1 MAIMNEKVLKYE
13 EFLNEK
19 LRTDL
24 RGVHEERDQIYKQ
37 ISDYM
42 QLKRL
47 IETVKDS
54 TGGGH
59 RTAVINNNNNI
70 PPPCNIKM
78 KMDLGCNF
86 YCQTV
91 IPDCSRLFVM
101 VGFGYYVEMTL
112 HEAEVFIDKKIKI
125 LNQKSQRCSKDSAK
139 IKAHIKLVMGG
150 LRELQ
155 NLNQEAGK
163 PKIDVFL

>member
-1 MAIMNEKVLKYE
+1 MAIINDKVLKYE

-47 IETVKDS
+47 IETIKDS
-54 TGGGH
+54 ACGDKGT
-59 RTAVINNNNNI
+59 INSNNNI
-70 PPPCNIKM
+70 SPPCNIKM

-91 IPDCSRLFVM
+91 IPDCSRVFVM

-112 HEAEVFIDKKIKI
+112 HEAEIFIDKKIKI

-139 IKAHIKLVMGG
+139 IKAHIKLVMAG

-155 NLNQEAGK
+155 SLNQEPTK

>member
-1 MAIMNEKVLKYE
+1 MNEKVLKYE

-24 RGVHEERDQIYKQ
+24 RIVHEQRDKLYKE
-37 ISDYM
+37 INEYM
-42 QLKRL
+42 QVKRL
-47 IETVKDS
+47 IETLKGQKEHNNTDDKKS
-54 TGGGH
+54 PDKC
-59 RTAVINNNNNI
+59 TA
-70 PPPCNIKM
+70 KM

-86 YCQTV
+86 YCQTL
-91 IPDCSRLFVM
+91 IPDCSRIYLL
-101 VGFGYYVEMTL
+101 VGYGYFVEMTL
-112 HEAEVFIDKKIKI
+112 EEADNFIDKKLKI
-125 LNQKSQRCSKDSAK
+125 LKDKSQLCSKDSAK

-155 NLNQEAGK
+155 NLNFGNEK